1 MTNLRRT
8 VQLTGGGSYSVTL
21 PKSWALSQGV
31 KEGVIVSME
40 SRDDGALVIV
50 PERLETAKHQRE
62 IDLVDS
68 PSVARDIVGGYLMG
82 YDSIKIQTYSGFN
95 SETTSVIRKCVR
107 RLAGAEIV
115 EELPNKVEIQI
126 LLDPD
131 AVTPLKVL
139 RRESALVNS
148 MISDVLQAIL
158 DADKSLY
165 SKVIERDEEADRQYF
180 ILVRMIRL
188 ALRNPEISRKM
199 ELTPLKLLDL
209 RMVAK
214 FLEDS
219 GDQAESLAAEC
230 LGYPLLRF
238 SGNLADNLRKLGE
251 LTAKLSV
258 ESVESFFAEDP
269 ERAIKVLEMKSSFEP
284 TVRNLLDSAGAD
296 DLSLQ
301 AFLLRASSRFERI
314 SENSVDVAE
323 MAAPMSLKTTDQSKA

>member
-31 KEGVIVSME
+31 KEGVVVSME

-50 PERLETAKHQRE
+50 PERLETGKHQQQ

-82 YDSIKIQTYSGFN
+82 YDSIKIQTYSGFD

-107 RLAGAEIV
+107 TLAGAEIV
-115 EELPNKVEIQI
+115 EELPNRVEIQI

-139 RRESALVNS
+139 RRESTLVNS

-158 DADKSLY
+158 DSNKSLCN
-165 SKVIERDEEADRQYF
+165 KIIERDEEADRQYF

-188 ALRNPEISRKM
+188 ALRNPEMSRKM

-219 GDQAESLAAEC
+219 GDQAESLASES
-230 LGYPLLRF
+230 LGYPHMKI
-238 SGNLADNLRKLGE
+238 SGDLAEGLRKLGE
-251 LTAKLSV
+251 LTTRLSV
-258 ESVESFFAEDP
+258 ESIESFFAEDP
-269 ERAIKVLEMKSSFEP
+269 EKAIKVLEMKNSFEP
-284 TVRNLLDSAGAD
+284 AVKDLLNRVGAED
-296 DLSLQ
+296 MSMQ
-301 AFLLRASSRFERI
+301 PFLLRASSRFERI

-323 MAAPMSLKTTDQSKA
+323 MAAPISVRTAGENRA